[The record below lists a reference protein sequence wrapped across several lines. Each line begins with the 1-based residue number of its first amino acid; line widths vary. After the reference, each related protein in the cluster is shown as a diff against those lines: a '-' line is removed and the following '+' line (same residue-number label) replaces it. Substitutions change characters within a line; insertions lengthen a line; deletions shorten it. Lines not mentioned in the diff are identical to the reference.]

1 MGIIR
6 KIHCHLLDYF
16 RYSIL
21 KKSYNGRFQ
30 CDSIFRMHPNSELVL
45 DKNLSEV
52 RFGKNLYFS
61 RNDIIRVMDG
71 GVLRIGSNFF
81 PNANLC
87 MTVWGETEIGENV
100 FFGPNVMVFDHN
112 HDYKADGGVSS
123 QIMKK
128 GKISIGS
135 NVWIGAG
142 CIILSGTEIEDNVVI
157 AAGSIVNGR
166 VPSNNVYIQRRQS
179 ELKGF

>member
-1 MGIIR
+1 
-6 KIHCHLLDYF
+6 
-16 RYSIL
+16 
-21 KKSYNGRFQ
+21 
-30 CDSIFRMHPNSELVL
+30 
-45 DKNLSEV
+45 
-52 RFGKNLYFS
+52 
-61 RNDIIRVMDG
+61 
-71 GVLRIGSNFF
+71 
-81 PNANLC
+81 
-87 MTVWGETEIGENV
+87 
-100 FFGPNVMVFDHN
+100 MVFDHN